1 MANKSK
7 LRLRQVHYNTA
18 SYLSACLERRT
29 GWLSPTRSE
38 LRRLS
43 LHLNKLAKQAGV
55 SREGLTTSESYLES
69 IRALVRATGTDAN
82 AHASEIQKLTD
93 EVLDRRR
100 RQERAQPVPHTE
112 KQRLTIRVADD
123 NSTYETLGIHAGDK
137 LESEETTVEAL
148 CAGDLVAVWDKEND
162 KWAGIGYFLATDEK
176 EFHVQEHDGRP
187 YHYTHG
193 AGWWT
198 LYLLNAITR
207 RTEIKRGQT
216 ADAERV
222 KRELLITA
230 LKKRLDRLTSNDE
243 ESERF
248 RVEREIYDLEHAP
261 ACAEDEW
268 PEVVAA

>member
-55 SREGLTTSESYLES
+55 SREGLTTSEAYLES

-82 AHASEIQKLTD
+82 AHAGGIQKLTD

-100 RQERAQPVPHTE
+100 RLESAQPVPHTE

-123 NSTYETLGIHAGDK
+123 NSTYEPLGIHAGDK

-176 EFHVQEHDGRP
+176 DFHVQEQDGFTYYYTHDGEL
-187 YHYTHG
+187 
-193 AGWWT
+193 WT
-198 LYLLNAITR
+198 LYLLTAITR
-207 RTEIKRGQT
+207 RTEVRRGQT
-216 ADAERV
+216 AEAERV
-222 KRELLITA
+222 KRERRIEA
-230 LKKRLDRLTSNDE
+230 LRQRLDKLTNIEDE
-243 ESERF
+243 TARF
-248 RVEREIYDLEHAP
+248 RIEREIFDLEHAA

-268 PEVVAA
+268 PEVIAA

>member
-18 SYLSACLERRT
+18 SYLSACLDRRSE
-29 GWLSPTRSE
+29 WLSPTRGE
-38 LRRLS
+38 VRRLS

-82 AHASEIQKLTD
+82 AHAGEIQKLTD
-93 EVLDRRR
+93 EILSRR
-100 RQERAQPVPHTE
+100 RQQERAATPPTE
-112 KQRLTIRVADD
+112 KQRLIIRIADNCD
-123 NSTYETLGIHAGDK
+123 TYTPLGIHAGDK

-176 EFHVQEHDGRP
+176 DFHVQEHDGRP

-222 KRELLITA
+222 KRERRIEA
-230 LKKRLDRLTSNDE
+230 LRQRLDKLTNIEDE
-243 ESERF
+243 TARF
-248 RVEREIYDLEHAP
+248 RIEREIYDLTHAP

>member
-29 GWLSPTRSE
+29 QWLSPTRGE

-82 AHASEIQKLTD
+82 AHAGEIQKLTD
-93 EVLDRRR
+93 EILSRAR
-100 RQERAQPVPHTE
+100 RQARAQPVPHTE
-112 KQRLTIRVADD
+112 KQRLIIRVADD
-123 NSTYETLGIHAGDK
+123 CNTYTPLGIHAGDK
-137 LESEETTVEAL
+137 LESEETTVESL

-176 EFHVQEHDGRP
+176 DFHVQEQDGFTYYYTHDGEL
-187 YHYTHG
+187 
-193 AGWWT
+193 WT
-198 LYLLNAITR
+198 LYLLTAITR
-207 RTEIKRGQT
+207 RTEVRRGQT
-216 ADAERV
+216 TEAERV
-222 KRELLITA
+222 KRERRIEA
-230 LKKRLDRLTSNDE
+230 LRQRLDKLTNIEDE
-243 ESERF
+243 TARF
-248 RVEREIYDLEHAP
+248 RIEREIFDLEHA
-261 ACAEDEW
+261 ASCAEDEW
-268 PEVVAA
+268 PEVIAA

>member
-18 SYLSACLERRT
+18 SYLSACLDR
-29 GWLSPTRSE
+29 RSE
-38 LRRLS
+38 WFSPFRSEVRRLS
-43 LHLNKLAKQAGV
+43 LHLNKLAKQAGI
-55 SREGLTTSESYLES
+55 SREGLTTSESYLEA

-93 EVLDRRR
+93 EILSRR
-100 RQERAQPVPHTE
+100 RQQERAATPPTE
-112 KQRLTIRVADD
+112 KQRLTTKVADD

-176 EFHVQEHDGRP
+176 DFHVQEHDGRP

-207 RTEIKRGQT
+207 RTEIKRGQS
-216 ADAERV
+216 AEAERV

-248 RVEREIYDLEHAP
+248 RVEREIYDLEHAA